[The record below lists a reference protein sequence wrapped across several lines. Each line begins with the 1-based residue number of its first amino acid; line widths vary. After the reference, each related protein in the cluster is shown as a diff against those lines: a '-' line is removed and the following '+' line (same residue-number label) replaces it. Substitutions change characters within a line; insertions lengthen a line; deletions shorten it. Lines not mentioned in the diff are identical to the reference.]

1 MQAKL
6 PIWKRNLRVLS
17 IAVFIAGIA
26 FSEIMPFLPLY
37 INTLGHFSHQELNFW
52 SGLVFSGIYF
62 VSAVVSPWWGK
73 LADKKGRKIMIL
85 RASLGMAIVL
95 AVMGLVTNVWQ
106 LFLLRMTQGFFAGF
120 VSNSNALIATETPKN
135 KSGQALGTMASFF
148 TAGNLLGPFV
158 GGALASAFSYRV
170 TFLITGLLLLV
181 VFFLSVFFVHEE
193 GFTPLNEKKLEKTS
207 GVIAALKFP
216 RLIFGLLLTT
226 LIIQAANNSINP
238 IVSLYV
244 KQLMHGH
251 GNVVFISGVIAA
263 LPGIATFLAA
273 SRLGSLGDQIGTQKI
288 IMAGFCGA
296 TILFLLTA
304 FVHNTIE
311 LGILRFLVGF
321 TDACLFPQVQTLLTK
336 NSPAAVTGRIF
347 SWNQS
352 AMYIGNIIG
361 PLLGSTIAGLSSYS
375 MVFIVT
381 AAIVVINLILFRTNV
396 VTVLNKNKA

>member
-95 AVMGLVTNVWQ
+95 AMMGLVTNVWQ

-170 TFLITGLLLLV
+170 TFLITGLLLLI
-181 VFFLSVFFVHEE
+181 VFFLCVFFVHEE
-193 GFTPLNEKKLEKTS
+193 GFTPLTEKKLEKAS
-207 GVIAALKFP
+207 GVIAVLKFP

-288 IMAGFCGA
+288 IVAGFCGA

-352 AMYIGNIIG
+352 AMYVGNIIG
-361 PLLGSTIAGLSSYS
+361 PLLGSTIAGFSSYS

-381 AAIVVINLILFRTNV
+381 AVIVVINLILFRTNV
-396 VTVLNKNKA
+396 VTVLNKA